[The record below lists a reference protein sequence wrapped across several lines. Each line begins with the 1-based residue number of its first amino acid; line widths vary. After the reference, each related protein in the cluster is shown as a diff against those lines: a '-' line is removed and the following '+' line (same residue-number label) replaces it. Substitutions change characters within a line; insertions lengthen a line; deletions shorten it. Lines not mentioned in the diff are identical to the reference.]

1 MGNKMLK
8 KRRSNSWWS
17 IISFSIFKIR
27 RSMVVWVLLLLSL
40 VLFGTIA
47 STLFLS
53 SKDINEFLKNFQY
66 AVFIFNNIL
75 LLLFIL
81 LVIIKIFG
89 REFEDGTYLLLIS
102 KPYSRFVLFLLK
114 LISLWILILLFLG
127 TITLFAF
134 GTGYIGSFFKQQNP
148 EYFQV
153 YQSLLLKLF
162 IYSLILSFFASSGI
176 LFAVTFLNSQIVL
189 LIVVIFCSLFLVG
202 GMPYW
207 LIMSLT
213 NNIDLSFANESI
225 VKQNYPV
232 KIIKDTINFKRKL
245 EQKLINYDKLT
256 NEMWNFYSQYD
267 YDDLK
272 KVFDNS
278 DYRNITDDSML
289 RIQRLEFY
297 KSLGLTKTKE
307 SEYEIDALQ
316 KWDSTTKYNYDG
328 KDSTVSQVISSV
340 GTQNLKMK
348 VHFATD
354 YFFKAPSELD
364 PHNEIHKD
372 LLDFINVIGKKTTW
386 LPYLRLNYFNGTSLF
401 YFNLDK
407 SYYNLSSKNN
417 DPKLVTVD
425 RKLSEPNSFN
435 PVSVFK
441 ADFDRMGFLPIESI
455 YNNGD
460 EFQKWIFIY
469 FGIKNSD
476 DFDFDNQN
484 DFVIK
489 TLYVLREIELDIVK
503 KIMDY
508 KLLELIPLKTNSAWQ
523 KYNDLMETYSLISKL
538 NIIEHW
544 NQIWTSLLSY
554 VPFWFTPIERSNID
568 FNVQNNYLMSYQDF
582 PILLGMTD
590 KKVNLY
596 PPPFLN
602 INLLLYIYLGI
613 SGLFLL
619 NSYLVLCC
627 KNIT

>member
-8 KRRSNSWWS
+8 KGKSNSWWS

-27 RSMVVWVLLLLSL
+27 RSMSVWALLLLSI
-40 VLFGTIA
+40 VLFGAITV
-47 STLFLS
+47 TLFLS
-53 SKDINEFLKNFQY
+53 SKDVNEFLKNFQY

-75 LLLFIL
+75 LLLFVL

-102 KPYSRFVLFLLK
+102 KPYSRFALFLLK
-114 LISLWILILLFLG
+114 LISIWVLIILFLVV
-127 TITLFAF
+127 IVLFAF
-134 GTGYIGSFFKQQNP
+134 CAGYIGSLFKQHDT

-153 YQSLLLKLF
+153 YQNLLLKLF
-162 IYSLILSFFASSGI
+162 IYSLILSFFASNGI
-176 LFAVTFLNSQIVL
+176 LFAITFLNSQIVL

-202 GMPYW
+202 GVPYS
-207 LIMSLT
+207 LIVSLT
-213 NNIDLSFANESI
+213 NNIDLSFDNESI

-245 EQKLINYDKLT
+245 EQKLIKYDKLT

-267 YDDLK
+267 YDVLK
-272 KVFDNS
+272 KVFDNA
-278 DYRNITDDSML
+278 DYQNITDDSTL

-297 KSLGLTKTKE
+297 KSLDLIKTKE
-307 SEYEIDALQ
+307 SEYEIDGLQ
-316 KWDSTTKYNYDG
+316 KWDSTTKYNYGG
-328 KDSTVSQVISSV
+328 KDSTVSQIISSV
-340 GTQNLKMK
+340 GTQNFKMK

-364 PHNEIHKD
+364 PHNNIHKE
-372 LLDFINVIGKKTTW
+372 LLDFINVIGKKITW
-386 LPYLRLNYFNGTSLF
+386 FSYFRINSFNGTSLF

-417 DPKLVTVD
+417 DPKIVTVD
-425 RKLSEPNSFN
+425 RKLSESNSFN

-441 ADFDRMGFLPIESI
+441 AEFDRMGVLPIESI

-460 EFQKWIFIY
+460 DFQKWIFIY

-476 DFDFDNQN
+476 DLDFDNEN
-484 DFVIK
+484 DFVVK

-508 KLLELIPLKTNSAWQ
+508 KLLELIPLKTNNAWQ
-523 KYNDLMETYSLISKL
+523 KYNDLMKTYSLISKL

-568 FNVQNNYLMSYQDF
+568 FTVQNNYLMSYQDF
-582 PILLGMTD
+582 SILLDITD

-596 PPPFLN
+596 PPPLLN

-613 SGLFLL
+613 SGLFLI
-619 NSYLVLCC
+619 NSYLILRR